1 MDTTPRRIISI
12 AYTEGNNPI
21 RSERF
26 ETTEEVTKRIKDE
39 EEDKKQ
45 EQYKQDNAQPL
56 LCDVCGGEVCLTY
69 ESDLNGSRFYHRE
82 CV

>member
-1 MDTTPRRIISI
+1 MDTTPRRIFQYNVINGRI
-12 AYTEGNNPI
+12 PDI
-21 RSERF
+21 IERF
-26 ETTEEVTKRIKDE
+26 ETPEEIRKRIKDK
-39 EEDKKQ
+39 EEDEKR
-45 EQYKQDNAQPL
+45 EQYKRDNAQPL